1 MADVSKDE
9 RVTNMSKT
17 HLLIVRHGE
26 TDWNRARR
34 FQGSIDIPLN
44 DTGHQQAIR
53 LARRLEKLTI
63 DAIYSSDLQRC
74 LQTVDPTA
82 QAHGL
87 EVIPTPTLRERNYG
101 LFEGLTL
108 AEIEERHPL
117 VRAAWGRL
125 DPDYAIPGGES
136 TRVLYARIVAAIHQI
151 ATRHPGQTLLV
162 VTHGGVLDMIY
173 RAAMNLSLAQVRQCQ
188 IPNAAFNQITFEQG
202 FMQVVA
208 WADDAHLVDS

>member
-1 MADVSKDE
+1 MT
-9 RVTNMSKT
+9 TN
-17 HLLIVRHGE
+17 LLIVRHGE

-44 DTGHQQAIR
+44 ALGHEQAAG
-53 LARRLEKLTI
+53 LARRLANHRI

-74 LQTVDPTA
+74 LQTVAPTA

-87 EVIPTPTLRERNYG
+87 EVITTPTLRERNYG

-108 AEIEERHPL
+108 PEIEERHPE
-117 VRAAWGRL
+117 VRAAWGQL

-136 TRVLYARIVAAIHQI
+136 TRILHARIVTAMNQI
-151 ATRHPGQTLLV
+151 ATQHPGQTLLV

-173 RAAMNLSLAQVRQCQ
+173 RAATNQPLAQARQCQ
-188 IPNAAFNQITFEQG
+188 IPNAAFNHIVFDQG
-202 FMQVVA
+202 SMWVVT
-208 WADDAHLVDS
+208 WADDSHLVDS

>member
-1 MADVSKDE
+1 LKA
-9 RVTNMSKT
+9 T

-44 DTGHQQAIR
+44 DTGRQQAAR
-53 LARRLEKLTI
+53 LARRLSSMSI

-74 LQTVDPTA
+74 LQTVAPTA
-82 QAHGL
+82 QALGL
-87 EVIPTPTLRERNYG
+87 AVSKTQTLRERNYG

-108 AEIEERHPL
+108 PEIEERYPQ
-117 VRAAWGRL
+117 VRADWARH

-136 TRVLYARIVAAIHQI
+136 TRVLFQRIVSAIQMIVASHV
-151 ATRHPGQTLLV
+151 GQTLLI

-173 RAAMNLSLAQVRQCQ
+173 RAATHQPLEQPRRCL
-188 IPNAAFNQITFEQG
+188 IPNAALNELCFDEGQLSILE
-202 FMQVVA
+202 
-208 WADDAHLVDS
+208 WADDAHLQAEFQAQ